1 MPLNPTPIN
10 TPAPVAPRVEGQW
23 NYGTNE
29 AQVLGEKPTVAPT
42 QPTPTVKPASA
53 SQAIAQGF
61 KQEIKPVAKGANAP
75 LTTEIGREA
84 KLGQLPTI
92 QQAQNQAE
100 QDKINTA
107 NLKSQSGQQLWSNLE
122 SISGANQSLLND
134 RKAFDQAFGYD
145 NKDVSEKALV
155 DAFWKSKRLDAN
167 GIYNSLATGAT
178 IPKESKNTPA
188 FTDAL
193 IRHQDTTRFENLNP
207 YQLSK
212 VINSELIP

>member
-1 MPLNPTPIN
+1 M
-10 TPAPVAPRVEGQW
+10 
-23 NYGTNE
+23 
-29 AQVLGEKPTVAPT
+29 
-42 QPTPTVKPASA
+42 
-53 SQAIAQGF
+53 
-61 KQEIKPVAKGANAP
+61 
-75 LTTEIGREA
+75 
-84 KLGQLPTI
+84 
-92 QQAQNQAE
+92 
-100 QDKINTA
+100 
-107 NLKSQSGQQLWSNLE
+107 
-122 SISGANQSLLND
+122 ND
-134 RKAFDQAFGYD
+134 RNAFNKAFGYD

>member
-1 MPLNPTPIN
+1 MPLPIN
-10 TPAPVAPRVEGQW
+10 TPTPTQPRVEGQW
-23 NYGTNE
+23 NYGTADN
-29 AQVLGEKPTVAPT
+29 QVLAPKVENPTVSANPI
-42 QPTPTVKPASA
+42 TPTVKPSTASE
-53 SQAIAQGF
+53 AIAQGF
-61 KQEIKPVAKGANAP
+61 KQEIKQVDVTKNAP
-75 LTTEIGREA
+75 ITTEIGREA
-84 KLGQLPTI
+84 KLGQLPTV

-100 QDKINTA
+100 QDRINTQ

-122 SISGANQSLLND
+122 TISGANQSLLND
-134 RKAFDQAFGYD
+134 RKAFNQAFGYD

-155 DAFWKSKRLDAN
+155 DAFWKAKRPDQN
-167 GIYNSLATGAT
+167 SIYNAIATGAT

>member
-10 TPAPVAPRVEGQW
+10 TPAPVSPRVEGQW
-23 NYGTNE
+23 NYGTADN
-29 AQVLGEKPTVAPT
+29 QVLGEKPTVAPT
-42 QPTPTVKPASA
+42 HPTPTVKPASA

-61 KQEIKPVAKGANAP
+61 KQEIKPINPAQNAP

-84 KLGQLPTI
+84 KLGQLPI
-92 QQAQNQAE
+92 VQQAQNQAE

-122 SISGANQSLLND
+122 TISGANQSLLND

-167 GIYNSLATGAT
+167 SIYNSLATGAT

-212 VINSELIP
+212 IINSELIP